1 MKRKTFLCMF
11 LMALLS
17 GGTMYAETEQAVI
30 INGTE
35 IDKFVS
41 NLTFNGNNVTLQFD
55 DNTSQ
60 TEDMSKVSISL
71 SYENTTGITNITS
84 MDNSGKSKVYNL
96 NGQYMGKDANALNKG
111 VYIING
117 KKTVIKY
124 FYHEKHILNN
134 NYGIPHMPYAIFYY

>member
-17 GGTMYAETEQAVI
+17 GGTMYAETEQTVI

-55 DNTSQ
+55 DNTSL
-60 TEDMSKVSISL
+60 TEEMSKVSISL

-111 VYIING
+111 MYIING
-117 KKTVIKY
+117 KKTVIK
-124 FYHEKHILNN
+124 
-134 NYGIPHMPYAIFYY
+134 

>member
-17 GGTMYAETEQAVI
+17 GGTMYAETEQTVI

-35 IDKFVS
+35 IDKSVS

-117 KKTVIKY
+117 KKTVIK
-124 FYHEKHILNN
+124 
-134 NYGIPHMPYAIFYY
+134 

>member
-17 GGTMYAETEQAVI
+17 GGTMYAETEQTVI

-117 KKTVIKY
+117 KKTVVK
-124 FYHEKHILNN
+124 
-134 NYGIPHMPYAIFYY
+134 

>member
-1 MKRKTFLCMF
+1 MF

-17 GGTMYAETEQAVI
+17 GGTMYAETEQTVI

-41 NLTFNGNNVTLQFD
+41 DLTFNGNNVTLQFD

-71 SYENTTGITNITS
+71 SYENATGITNITS

-117 KKTVIKY
+117 KKTVIK
-124 FYHEKHILNN
+124 
-134 NYGIPHMPYAIFYY
+134 

>member
-17 GGTMYAETEQAVI
+17 GGTMYAETEQTVI

-84 MDNSGKSKVYNL
+84 MDNSGMSKVYNL

-117 KKTVIKY
+117 KKTVIK
-124 FYHEKHILNN
+124 
-134 NYGIPHMPYAIFYY
+134 

>member
-11 LMALLS
+11 LMTLLS
-17 GGTMYAETEQAVI
+17 GGTMYAETEQTVI

-84 MDNSGKSKVYNL
+84 MDNSGKSKVYKL

-117 KKTVIKY
+117 KKTVIK
-124 FYHEKHILNN
+124 
-134 NYGIPHMPYAIFYY
+134 

>member
-17 GGTMYAETEQAVI
+17 GGTMYAETEQTVI

-55 DNTSQ
+55 DNTSL

-71 SYENTTGITNITS
+71 SYENTTGITNIKS

-96 NGQYMGKDANALNKG
+96 NGQYMVKDANALNKG

-117 KKTVIKY
+117 KKTVIK
-124 FYHEKHILNN
+124 
-134 NYGIPHMPYAIFYY
+134 

>member
-11 LMALLS
+11 LMTLLS
-17 GGTMYAETEQAVI
+17 GGTMYAETEQTVI

-55 DNTSQ
+55 DNTSL

-96 NGQYMGKDANALNKG
+96 NGQYMGKDTNAINKG

-117 KKTVIKY
+117 KKTVIK
-124 FYHEKHILNN
+124 
-134 NYGIPHMPYAIFYY
+134 

>member
-17 GGTMYAETEQAVI
+17 GGTMYAETEQTVI

-55 DNTSQ
+55 DNTSLI
-60 TEDMSKVSISL
+60 EDMSKVSISL
-71 SYENTTGITNITS
+71 SYENTTGITNIKS

-117 KKTVIKY
+117 KKTVIK
-124 FYHEKHILNN
+124 
-134 NYGIPHMPYAIFYY
+134 

>member
-17 GGTMYAETEQAVI
+17 GGTMYAETEQTVI

-55 DNTSQ
+55 DNTSL

-96 NGQYMGKDANALNKG
+96 NGQYMGKDAYALNKG

-117 KKTVIKY
+117 KKTVIK
-124 FYHEKHILNN
+124 
-134 NYGIPHMPYAIFYY
+134 

>member
-55 DNTSQ
+55 DNTSL

-71 SYENTTGITNITS
+71 SYENTTGITNIKS

-117 KKTVIKY
+117 KKTVIK
-124 FYHEKHILNN
+124 
-134 NYGIPHMPYAIFYY
+134 

>member
-17 GGTMYAETEQAVI
+17 GGTMYAETEQTVI

-41 NLTFNGNNVTLQFD
+41 NLTFNGNNITLQFD

-117 KKTVIKY
+117 KKTVIK
-124 FYHEKHILNN
+124 
-134 NYGIPHMPYAIFYY
+134 

>member
-11 LMALLS
+11 LMTLLS
-17 GGTMYAETEQAVI
+17 GGTMYAETEQTVI

-117 KKTVIKY
+117 KKTVIK
-124 FYHEKHILNN
+124 
-134 NYGIPHMPYAIFYY
+134 

>member
-17 GGTMYAETEQAVI
+17 GGTMYAETEQTVI

-41 NLTFNGNNVTLQFD
+41 DLTFNGNNVTLQFD

-71 SYENTTGITNITS
+71 SYENATGITNITS

-117 KKTVIKY
+117 KKTVIK
-124 FYHEKHILNN
+124 
-134 NYGIPHMPYAIFYY
+134 

>member
-17 GGTMYAETEQAVI
+17 GGTMYAETEQTVI

-55 DNTSQ
+55 DNTSL

-96 NGQYMGKDANALNKG
+96 NGQYMGKNANALNKG

-117 KKTVIKY
+117 KKTVIK
-124 FYHEKHILNN
+124 
-134 NYGIPHMPYAIFYY
+134 

>member
-1 MKRKTFLCMF
+1 MKRKTFLGMF

-17 GGTMYAETEQAVI
+17 GGTMYAETEQTVI

-55 DNTSQ
+55 DNTSL

-71 SYENTTGITNITS
+71 SYENTTGITNIKS

-117 KKTVIKY
+117 KKTVIK
-124 FYHEKHILNN
+124 
-134 NYGIPHMPYAIFYY
+134 

>member
-17 GGTMYAETEQAVI
+17 GGTMYAETEQTVI

-35 IDKFVS
+35 IDKFAS

-117 KKTVIKY
+117 KKTVIK
-124 FYHEKHILNN
+124 
-134 NYGIPHMPYAIFYY
+134 

>member
-55 DNTSQ
+55 DNTSL

-96 NGQYMGKDANALNKG
+96 NGQYMGKDTNALNKG

-117 KKTVIKY
+117 KKTVIK
-124 FYHEKHILNN
+124 
-134 NYGIPHMPYAIFYY
+134 

>member
-17 GGTMYAETEQAVI
+17 GGTMYAETEQTVI

-55 DNTSQ
+55 DNTSL

-71 SYENTTGITNITS
+71 SYDNTTGITNITS

-117 KKTVIKY
+117 KKTVIK
-124 FYHEKHILNN
+124 
-134 NYGIPHMPYAIFYY
+134 

>member
-17 GGTMYAETEQAVI
+17 GGTMYAETEQTVI

-41 NLTFNGNNVTLQFD
+41 NMTFNGNNVTLQFD

-117 KKTVIKY
+117 KKTVIK
-124 FYHEKHILNN
+124 
-134 NYGIPHMPYAIFYY
+134 

>member
-1 MKRKTFLCMF
+1 MF

-17 GGTMYAETEQAVI
+17 GGTMYAETEQTVI

-55 DNTSQ
+55 DNTSL

-84 MDNSGKSKVYNL
+84 MTIPESQKSTTLTDNTWVKMPMPLTKACIL
-96 NGQYMGKDANALNKG
+96 LM
-111 VYIING
+111 
-117 KKTVIKY
+117 
-124 FYHEKHILNN
+124 EKRQS
-134 NYGIPHMPYAIFYY
+134 

>member
-17 GGTMYAETEQAVI
+17 GGTMYAETEQTVI

-71 SYENTTGITNITS
+71 SYENTTEITNITS
-84 MDNSGKSKVYNL
+84 MDNSGKSRVYNL

-117 KKTVIKY
+117 KKTVIK
-124 FYHEKHILNN
+124 
-134 NYGIPHMPYAIFYY
+134 

>member
-17 GGTMYAETEQAVI
+17 GGTMYAETEQTVI

-55 DNTSQ
+55 DNTSL

-84 MDNSGKSKVYNL
+84 MDNSGKSKVYNF

-117 KKTVIKY
+117 KKTVIK
-124 FYHEKHILNN
+124 
-134 NYGIPHMPYAIFYY
+134 